1 MHTREKVVRQ
11 MLHNSPPQHSTV
23 FLHALLWAMRG
34 EHRNES
40 RVFLLEE
47 EEQAIR
53 RVRRARRW
61 LQEEKTPVTF
71 HNLIRAVSALFP
83 REAAALLIMQKTKRA
98 LVERLAQQ
106 SIHPLSFKKE

>member
-1 MHTREKVVRQ
+1 MHAREKERGAP
-11 MLHNSPPQHSTV
+11 SPQPNTI

-53 RVRRARRW
+53 RVRGARQW
-61 LQEEKTPVTF
+61 LEKKGSPVTL
-71 HNLIRAVSALFP
+71 HNLIHAISTLFP
-83 REAAALLIMQKTKRA
+83 QEAEALLIMQKTKRA